1 MILAI
6 IVAFFI
12 VAAAIAVPQFILKEC
27 KNLTFRTSI
36 IARVI
41 MSFSFLVAFIIVF
54 SLVESKDQNVKF
66 FQYLMNFFKIYSQRL
81 KDFTWINIWNGMI
94 DMNLYNN
101 VVWISIVMF
110 FPQLTLLIPQF
121 LFNQYKKYAETVE
134 ETVTNRVQISMD
146 SYGNISEKEANVYGS
161 VRPYLYKT
169 ILALIASVAIFIPI
183 LYVIIK

>member
-146 SYGNISEKEANVYGS
+146 SFMV
-161 VRPYLYKT
+161 
-169 ILALIASVAIFIPI
+169 IFLKKRQMYMDQSDHI
-183 LYVIIK
+183 YIKLFLL